1 MQFKHPELL
10 YALFL
15 LLIPIIVHLFQL
27 RKFQKENFT
36 NVAFL
41 KEVTLQTRKSSQI
54 KKWLT
59 LFTRLGI
66 LAAIILAFA
75 QPFFSNKKSLNTE
88 TETVIYLDN
97 SFSMQ
102 AKGDKGIILKRAIQE
117 LIEGIPETETL
128 SILTND
134 DTYRN
139 TSIKTITN
147 DLLQL
152 GFSPNQLTYNA
163 ALLKSK
169 KLFNKDPSTIKN
181 IVMVS
186 DFQQK
191 KENFE
196 IENDSSY
203 TINLVQLKPIKTN
216 NIAIDTL
223 YISKRNSSNLELTVG
238 VNSNENMENFPV
250 AYYNDDNLVSKTAVS
265 SSNKNK
271 AVFTIPTNTI
281 INGKIT
287 IEDTSLQF
295 DNSLFFNINED
306 AKTNVLVINEAN
318 DSFLKRIYTND
329 NYNYTAFKNN
339 TLDYN
344 SIDKQNL
351 IVLNELETIPN
362 SLVTALNAFTK
373 NGGVVIVIPNTN
385 SNIKAYNTFLNNFGF
400 SPFKALNKIEKRLT
414 TINYSHPIYSEG
426 VFEKQINNFQYPK
439 IQSYY
444 PQDIVT
450 SSAILKF
457 EDDKPFLSQNNNVF
471 VFSAALNK
479 VNSNFKDINLIVPTF
494 INIAKQSLNNANL
507 YYTVG
512 NANTYDVAVKLQ
524 QDGILTLEKGEQ
536 SVIPQ
541 QNYFNN
547 KVSITTN
554 ETPIDAGIY
563 TIKNKTKIIENVSY
577 NYNRDES
584 KLNYLDLSIYKNAT
598 LNSSVSKL
606 FDTLKSDNAIH
617 AIWKWFVIFA
627 LLLLI
632 IEMLI
637 LKYLK

>member
-27 RKFQKENFT
+27 RKFKKESFT

-75 QPFFSNKKSLNTE
+75 QPFFSKKKSLNTK

-102 AKGDKGIILKRAIQE
+102 AKGDKGVLLKRAIQE
-117 LIEGIPETETL
+117 LIEAVPETEKVSL
-128 SILTND
+128 LTNND
-134 DTYRN
+134 IYRN
-139 TSIKTITN
+139 TSIKTIAN

-152 GFSPNQLTYNA
+152 DFSPNQLTYKA

-169 KLFNKDPSTIKN
+169 KLFSKTPSTIKN

-196 IENDSSY
+196 IVNDSLFN
-203 TINLVQLKPIKTN
+203 INLVQLKPIKTN
-216 NIAIDTL
+216 NISIDTL
-223 YISKRNSSNLELTVG
+223 YISKQNSSNFELTVG
-238 VNSNENMENFPV
+238 INSNENIENIPV
-250 AYYNDDNLVSKTAVS
+250 AYYNDGNLVSKTAVS
-265 SSNKNK
+265 SNKNK
-271 AVFTIPTNTI
+271 AIFTIPSKTI
-281 INGKIT
+281 VNGKIT

-295 DNSLFFNINED
+295 DNRFFFNINEA
-306 AKTNVLVINEAN
+306 AKTNILVINEAN
-318 DSFLKRIYTND
+318 DSFLKRIYTTNA
-329 NYNYTAFKNN
+329 YNYTVFKSN

-344 SIDKQNL
+344 GIDKQNL

-362 SLVTALNAFTK
+362 ALITALTAFTK
-373 NGGVVIVIPNTN
+373 NGGVVIVIPNTKGD
-385 SNIKAYNTFLNNFGF
+385 IQAYNSFLNRFGF
-400 SPFKALNKIEKRLT
+400 PPFKTLNKTVKQLT
-414 TINYSHPIYSEG
+414 TINYSHPIYSDG

-439 IQSYY
+439 IKSYFN
-444 PQDIVT
+444 QNLA
-450 SSAILKF
+450 SNSALLKF
-457 EDDKPFLSQNNNVF
+457 EDGKPFLSQKNNVF
-471 VFSAALNK
+471 VFTAALNDG
-479 VNSNFKDINLIVPTF
+479 NSNFTDINLIVPTF

-507 YYTVG
+507 YYTIG
-512 NANTYDVAVKLQ
+512 NSNTYDVVTKLQ
-524 QDGILTLEKGEQ
+524 QDEIITLEKEAQ
-536 SVIPQ
+536 NIIPQ
-541 QNYFNN
+541 QNYYNN

-554 ETPIDAGIY
+554 ETPIMAGIY
-563 TIKNKTKIIENVSY
+563 HIKNKSKIIENVSY

-584 KLNYLDLSIYKNAT
+584 SLNYLDLSTYDKKVSI
-598 LNSSVSKL
+598 NSSVSQL
-606 FDTLKSDNAIH
+606 FETLKNDNAIH